1 MSGNE
6 REIDLSAL
14 SPRQQAACP
23 QSCKSLNNVTPYL
36 VFFPVVAVALD
47 AVALGERLPFEALI
61 GLALIL
67 AEAFAVSSRAPA
79 KPP

>member
-1 MSGNE
+1 MNGKSTFPPFHHA
-6 REIDLSAL
+6 RRPPA
-14 SPRQQAACP
+14 P
-23 QSCKSLNNVTPYL
+23 QSLNNITPYL

-47 AVALGERLPFEALI
+47 AVPLGERLPFEALI

-67 AEAFAVSSRAPA
+67 AEAFVVSSRAPA